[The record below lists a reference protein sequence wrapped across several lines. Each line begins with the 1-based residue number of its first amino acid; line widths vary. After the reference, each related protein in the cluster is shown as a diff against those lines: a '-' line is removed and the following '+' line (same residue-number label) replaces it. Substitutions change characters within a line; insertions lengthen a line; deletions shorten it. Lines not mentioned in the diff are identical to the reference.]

1 VKARVAIVRIGLQRQ
16 LYTSYGV
23 EKTGG
28 RKRPLTNKKR
38 KINVDIAKKK
48 RNTCGVLRGG
58 RCFQFTPHRR
68 WVLLSIGAAYHQ
80 PLQDS
85 FLNAQVM

>member
-1 VKARVAIVRIGLQRQ
+1 MAWKTEKAAYEQ
-16 LYTSYGV
+16 
-23 EKTGG
+23 KA
-28 RKRPLTNKKR
+28 
-38 KINVDIAKKK
+38 KISVDIAKKK
-48 RNTCGVLRGG
+48 RNTFGVLRGG

-68 WVLLSIGAAYHQ
+68 WVLLPIGAAFHQ